1 MEELHAKR
9 EIAID
14 GILEKMP
21 RKTLSIMG
29 PLNKTWFSFK
39 EAMVHENSMRQ
50 IDLVE
55 MIQCLEESVML
66 VLSVIFDNRGLNV
79 LPAAQKK
86 KRQKHKRSGKT
97 TRKAKC
103 CFI

>member
-1 MEELHAKR
+1 
-9 EIAID
+9 
-14 GILEKMP
+14 
-21 RKTLSIMG
+21 MG

-103 CFI
+103 CFIQLGIQMPRERDSEDEKRIQRNLTP